1 MVASPDVARLIL
13 GQDPGRAQPLDPRTP
28 LGIGRD
34 PASGLCLAGE
44 ASLSRRHAE
53 VLHDPAAGGWRI
65 RDLGSANGTFVG
77 RERVGKGGRLL
88 ADGDVIRLGR
98 RGPELH
104 FQLEAPPP
112 APPRAGAAPSAAR
125 AAAAPAVPRSL
136 EIGGERVPLDR
147 IRSVTLRS
155 RPRHPH
161 MFSWWVL
168 VSLAGLLLLPF
179 PLLFWPLEAGALAA
193 ALLFGLR
200 REHTLVV
207 ALQDGRAHRRGFAN
221 RLTALSHRN
230 GLRRA
235 IGQSPVE

>member
-13 GQDPGRAQPLDPRTP
+13 RQDPGRSQPLDPGTP
-28 LGIGRD
+28 LVIGRD
-34 PASGLCLAGE
+34 PANGLCLAE
-44 ASLSRRHAE
+44 EPSLSRRHAE
-53 VLHDPAAGGWRI
+53 ILHDPAGGGWRI

-77 RERVGKGGRLL
+77 RERVGKAGRLL
-88 ADGDVIRLGR
+88 ADGDAIRLGR
-98 RGPELH
+98 RGPELL
-104 FQLEAPPP
+104 FQLET
-112 APPRAGAAPSAAR
+112 PRP
-125 AAAAPAVPRSL
+125 AAAPAPAPRPAAAPAAAPRSF

-155 RPRHPH
+155 RPRYPH

-207 ALQDGRAHRRGFAN
+207 VLQDGRAHRRGFAN
-221 RLTALSHRN
+221 RLTAVSHRN

-235 IGQSPVE
+235 IGQSPQE